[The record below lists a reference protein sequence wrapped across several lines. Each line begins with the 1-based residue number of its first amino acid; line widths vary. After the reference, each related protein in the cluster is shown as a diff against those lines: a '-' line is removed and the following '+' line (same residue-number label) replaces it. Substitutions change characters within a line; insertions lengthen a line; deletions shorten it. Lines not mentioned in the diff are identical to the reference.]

1 LNIFEAVLLG
11 LIQGITEF
19 LPISSTG
26 HVTLA
31 GKFLGLISE
40 SDPQRW
46 TSFAAVIQLGT
57 LIAVAVYFWGDIVTI
72 VQAFFRENISERKNY
87 AAQSISSR
95 MGWMVIIGSLPVAI
109 VGLLFKHQIEG
120 VLTKNLYVIAIS
132 LIALAVILGIAEKT
146 AKFKKG
152 LKEVSVKD
160 AIVVGI
166 AQAFALIPG
175 SSRSGTTLT
184 GGLFMGLNRETA
196 ARFSFLLSIPA
207 VFASGLLELKEAI
220 HAGLNQADILNYV
233 IATIIAGLS
242 GYFAIDFLLRYLRK
256 NTTFIFVFYRII
268 LGVGILLLLHYQ
280 IILP

>member
-1 LNIFEAVLLG
+1 
-11 LIQGITEF
+11 
-19 LPISSTG
+19 
-26 HVTLA
+26 
-31 GKFLGLISE
+31 
-40 SDPQRW
+40 
-46 TSFAAVIQLGT
+46 
-57 LIAVAVYFWGDIVTI
+57 
-72 VQAFFRENISERKNY
+72 
-87 AAQSISSR
+87 

-132 LIALAVILGIAEKT
+132 LITLAVILGIAEKT

>member
-1 LNIFEAVLLG
+1 MNIFEAVLLG